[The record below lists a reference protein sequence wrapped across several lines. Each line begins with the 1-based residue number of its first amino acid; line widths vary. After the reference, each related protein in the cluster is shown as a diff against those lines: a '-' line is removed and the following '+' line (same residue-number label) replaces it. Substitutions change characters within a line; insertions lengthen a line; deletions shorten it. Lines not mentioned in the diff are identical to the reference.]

1 MNIEYDTH
9 AHGAF
14 FDGTLA
20 AELHAA
26 IEDAATEI
34 ARAGDE
40 IVFRFGAVESFRTHP
55 TWRWENELAI
65 TNVSY
70 GRRLVYDTVVY
81 NRWLEGVG
89 SRNYP
94 VTRFRGYWMWR
105 RGTERLRA
113 EAPLIAEEQIDARL
127 AALP

>member
-1 MNIEYDTH
+1 MSSEYDTH
-9 AHGAF
+9 AQGAF

-55 TWRWENELAI
+55 TWRWENELAGSKL
-65 TNVSY
+65 SY
-70 GRRLVYDTVVY
+70 GRRPVYGTGVY
-81 NRWLEGVG
+81 NRWREGGG
-89 SRNYP
+89 SRDYP

-105 RGTERLRA
+105 RAVERLRA
-113 EAPLIAEEQIDARL
+113 EAPVIAEEQIDARL